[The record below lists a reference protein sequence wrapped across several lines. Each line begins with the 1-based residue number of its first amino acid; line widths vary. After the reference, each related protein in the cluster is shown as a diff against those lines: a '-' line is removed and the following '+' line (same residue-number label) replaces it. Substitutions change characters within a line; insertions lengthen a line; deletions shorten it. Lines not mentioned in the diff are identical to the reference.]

1 MIETLDL
8 ESSRLELRFEGP
20 EELLA
25 FLERARGG
33 SSIVRLDER
42 LDEGV
47 EIELVL
53 QSDGTRWTVPARVQ
67 QVFRSGADR
76 FGTMLEVLRW
86 DTRPTVDLSDGA
98 PPPDAD
104 EAGSPAAAEPPAVP
118 GPAVPGPVD
127 TASSDTASSNTA
139 SSNTVS
145 SNTVSSNTVPAV
157 AAETTGT
164 SVQFEIKA
172 MNPSQR
178 ALLASK
184 ANRMQRQI
192 LLRDGS
198 PQIQVALLNNPHI
211 EPKEILELAKNSQTV
226 APVLQRIAGEH
237 RYLQNHEIRV
247 ALVKH
252 PNTPTPLAIRMID
265 GMRTQDLRVLAKGQ
279 AVREA
284 VRGAALRAYLRRQ

>member
-1 MIETLDL
+1 
-8 ESSRLELRFEGP
+8 
-20 EELLA
+20 
-25 FLERARGG
+25 
-33 SSIVRLDER
+33 
-42 LDEGV
+42 
-47 EIELVL
+47 
-53 QSDGTRWTVPARVQ
+53 
-67 QVFRSGADR
+67 
-76 FGTMLEVLRW
+76 
-86 DTRPTVDLSDGA
+86 
-98 PPPDAD
+98 
-104 EAGSPAAAEPPAVP
+104 
-118 GPAVPGPVD
+118 
-127 TASSDTASSNTA
+127 
-139 SSNTVS
+139 
-145 SNTVSSNTVPAV
+145 VPAV
-157 AAETTGT
+157 VAETTGL

-178 ALLASK
+178 ALLAIK

-192 LLRDGS
+192 LLRDSS
-198 PQIQVALLNNPHI
+198 PQIQTSLLNNPHI